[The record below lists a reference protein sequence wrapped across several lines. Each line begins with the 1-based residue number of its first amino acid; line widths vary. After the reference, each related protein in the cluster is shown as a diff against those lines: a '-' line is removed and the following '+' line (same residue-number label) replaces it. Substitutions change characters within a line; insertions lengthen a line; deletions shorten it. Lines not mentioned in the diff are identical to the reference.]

1 MLGGTGAIRG
11 ACVHYIPI
19 MTEGGI
25 LGLLTTLVTCKGLV
39 CLCEAASIHNVYKVN
54 AECLNK

>member
-1 MLGGTGAIRG
+1 MLGGTGAIG
-11 ACVHYIPI
+11 GVCVHYIPI

-39 CLCEAASIHNVYKVN
+39 CLCEAASIHNVYRMPK
-54 AECLNK
+54 